1 MKSDFLTNLFFRA
14 LQTVSIATMI
24 VQLLLPVAI
33 VAALYLLWRI
43 ARNLEKP
50 PKLTEEVKI
59 VRKSLSEML
68 KENRTRCKMTQ
79 EFVAEALGVSR
90 QAVCDNLTRTEALL
104 RRMEENI
111 GCVRRDRAVRKAAQE
126 ILAAAE
132 KLEASQEPETV
143 SLARQIMAAAQTL
156 KE

>member
-14 LQTVSIATMI
+14 LQTVSIATML
-24 VQLLLPVAI
+24 VRLLLPVAI

-59 VRKSLSEML
+59 VRKSLSETL

-79 EFVAEALGVSR
+79 EFVAESIGVSR
-90 QAVCDNLTRTEALL
+90 QAVSKWESAASIPDLDKILKLSQLFDVSTDTLLKDEIDLADALPA
-104 RRMEENI
+104 
-111 GCVRRDRAVRKAAQE
+111 D
-126 ILAAAE
+126 
-132 KLEASQEPETV
+132 S
-143 SLARQIMAAAQTL
+143 
-156 KE
+156 

>member
-14 LQTVSIATMI
+14 LQTVSIATML
-24 VQLLLPVAI
+24 VRLLLPVAI

-59 VRKSLSEML
+59 VRKSLSETL

-79 EFVAEALGVSR
+79 ELVAESLGGSR
-90 QAVCDNLTRTEALL
+90 QAVSKWETGASDPSTSNLFALARLFGVRAEDLL
-104 RRMEENI
+104 REVE
-111 GCVRRDRAVRKAAQE
+111 Q
-126 ILAAAE
+126 
-132 KLEASQEPETV
+132 
-143 SLARQIMAAAQTL
+143 
-156 KE
+156 

>member
-14 LQTVSIATMI
+14 LQTVSIATML
-24 VQLLLPVAI
+24 VRLLLPVAI

-59 VRKSLSEML
+59 VRKSLSETL

-79 EFVAEALGVSR
+79 EFVAESLGVSR
-90 QAVCDNLTRTEALL
+90 QAVSKWETGASDPSTSNLFALARLFGVRAEDLL
-104 RRMEENI
+104 REVE
-111 GCVRRDRAVRKAAQE
+111 Q
-126 ILAAAE
+126 
-132 KLEASQEPETV
+132 
-143 SLARQIMAAAQTL
+143 
-156 KE
+156 